1 MKTRKIYLVVHNIH
15 VEKAPDTRKVEG
27 VFFNK
32 QNARWFA
39 RQLMQENKT
48 VNWRLYFSIKKY
60 EFPDNTS
67 NLKK

>member
-1 MKTRKIYLVVHNIH
+1 MKTRKIYLVVHNILI
-15 VEKAPDTRKVEG
+15 ENEPDTRKVEG

-48 VNWRLYFSIKKY
+48 VNWRRYYSIKKY
-60 EFPDNTS
+60 EFPDKTVS
-67 NLKK
+67 LKR